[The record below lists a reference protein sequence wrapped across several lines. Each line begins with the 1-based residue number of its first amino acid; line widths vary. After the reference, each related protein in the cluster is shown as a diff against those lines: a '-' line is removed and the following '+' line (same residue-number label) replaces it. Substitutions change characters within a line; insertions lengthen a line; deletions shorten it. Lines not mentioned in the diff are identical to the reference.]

1 MMNKEEAVETV
12 GRALVKR
19 HGFREEMWRA
29 QHEQATLA
37 IDIVTALEAL
47 GIWSSNAAKRDDEG
61 LKKLG

>member
-47 GIWSSNAAKRDDEG
+47 GIWSSNAAK
-61 LKKLG
+61 